1 MLLWDSSHSP
11 LFFVYNIILNT
22 DILLPANYVENQID
36 MEMERLANAPKIEKY
51 MIPDGA
57 FYMILSKDY
66 VPKEGDL
73 KKEVY

>member
-1 MLLWDSSHSP
+1 M
-11 LFFVYNIILNT
+11 
-22 DILLPANYVENQID
+22 ENQID

-73 KKEVY
+73 KKRSLLKKQFCMQRERLN